1 MIKSIGKKKL
11 LRILR
16 DQELS
21 PHLKLEI
28 KHIISKYNI
37 SKKEII
43 DIVHEAI
50 DFWDDLREYN
60 NSAILESYFLKN
72 VISDD
77 FNNDKIREK
86 TYQDY
91 LQTDEYSSIE
101 DEKKI
106 NPKQNVQQN
115 NKNDQ
120 NDFFFDDDVEYKG
133 LFKTKN
139 PHGIKDHLV
148 LGEDEYDKKRNR
160 CLFKVCLMLALPLCI
175 TFFLG
180 IDLMLERFD
189 FALPKIWLLSSTLV
203 FSVVTGILFYTILGP
218 RDLTWPYDRVI
229 TWSYSLNTVYLCAF
243 LMFLAIHIY
252 IHKDSDYK
260 KDNRFYFRTDTFE
273 IFVSKNPENA
283 EGHMKLAYAHMS
295 NDNYESALSEVN
307 MALNLDSSL
316 DPANDLKNAIIGTFM
331 INREAVIKFSNG
343 MMYWFIKQNKAAL
356 SEFQES
362 IKLYPKFATVHYYM
376 AYIYFSERNYEKAW
390 EHALEAQN
398 AQYPKAKSLL
408 MELQKYFSL
417 PPI

>member
-21 PHLKLEI
+21 HHLKLEI

-77 FNNDKIREK
+77 SDNRKTREK
-86 TYQDY
+86 TYRDY
-91 LQTDEYSSIE
+91 LQADENTPEE
-101 DEKKI
+101 DKKKS
-106 NPKQNVQQN
+106 KQKKNTQQN
-115 NKNDQ
+115 KTNNQD
-120 NDFFFDDDVEYKG
+120 DFFFDDDVAYKG
-133 LFKTKN
+133 LFRTKN
-139 PHGIKDHLV
+139 PHGIKDHLI

-160 CLFKVCLMLALPLCI
+160 CLFKVCLMLAFPICI
-175 TFFLG
+175 IFFLG
-180 IDLMLERFD
+180 IDLMLGKLD
-189 FALPKIWLLSSTLV
+189 FGLPKIWLLSSTLV
-203 FSVVTGILFYTILGP
+203 FSVLTGILFYAILGP

-252 IHKDSDYK
+252 INKDSDYK

-273 IFVSKNPENA
+273 NFVSKNPEDA

-295 NDNYESALSEVN
+295 NDSYERALKEVN
-307 MALNLDSSL
+307 MALNLNSSL

-343 MMYWFIKQNKAAL
+343 MMYFFIKQNKPAL
-356 SEFQES
+356 AEFQES

-390 EHALEAQN
+390 KHALEAQK

>member
-11 LRILR
+11 LRVLR

-21 PHLKLEI
+21 PRLKLEI
-28 KHIISKYNI
+28 KHIINRYNL

-43 DIVHEAI
+43 DTVHQAI

-60 NSAILESYFLKN
+60 NSAALESYFLKN
-72 VISDD
+72 LTP
-77 FNNDKIREK
+77 NDSNTAKSEEK
-86 TYQDY
+86 TYRSY
-91 LQTDEYSSIE
+91 LQSTEQSKETKPDKTKS
-101 DEKKI
+101 KKSTT
-106 NPKQNVQQN
+106 QN
-115 NKNDQ
+115 DD
-120 NDFFFDDDVEYKG
+120 NDFFFDDDVTYTG
-133 LFKTKN
+133 LFKTKD
-139 PHGIKDHLV
+139 PHGIKDHLI

-160 CLFKVCLMLALPLCI
+160 CLFKVCLMLAFPICLTL
-175 TFFLG
+175 FMG
-180 IDLMLERFD
+180 IDLMLGQFD
-189 FALPKIWLLSSTLV
+189 FKLPLIWMMSSVLV
-203 FSVVTGILFYTILGP
+203 LSVVTGILFYSILGP

-252 IHKDSDYK
+252 INKDSDYK

-273 IFVSKNPENA
+273 SFVTKNPENA

-295 NDNYESALSEVN
+295 NDNYEQALKEVN
-307 MALNLDSSL
+307 KALELDSSL

-331 INREAVIKFSNG
+331 INREAVIRFSNG
-343 MMYWFIKQNKAAL
+343 MMYFFIKQNKAAL
-356 SEFQES
+356 AEFKEA
-362 IKLYPKFATVHYYM
+362 IKLYPQFATVHYYM

-390 EHALEAQN
+390 ESALKAQN